1 VKLGEG
7 FFYYFALD
15 HRAAELED
23 RMLQGSATA
32 ADHAAMAVIL
42 KSKGEVRLALEEARQ
57 AEALD
62 PSLKHLRSEL
72 EVSATSSPP
81 LETDSQA
88 TSREAVRRMAT
99 DLERGD
105 TAAAERDLKE
115 GLEASP
121 QDAEL
126 LFNLGVLYEQ
136 TARPAD
142 ALASYRRAVASRPE
156 HADAW
161 NNLGSLYANEGDLE
175 KARECWERAASL
187 NPPSPAAE
195 NLRRLATESRQAPP

>member
-1 VKLGEG
+1 MTADLG
-7 FFYYFALD
+7 
-15 HRAAELED
+15 
-23 RMLQGSATA
+23 
-32 ADHAAMAVIL
+32 
-42 KSKGEVRLALEEARQ
+42 
-57 AEALD
+57 
-62 PSLKHLRSEL
+62 
-72 EVSATSSPP
+72 
-81 LETDSQA
+81 
-88 TSREAVRRMAT
+88 
-99 DLERGD
+99 RGD

-187 NPPSPAAE
+187 NPSSPAAE